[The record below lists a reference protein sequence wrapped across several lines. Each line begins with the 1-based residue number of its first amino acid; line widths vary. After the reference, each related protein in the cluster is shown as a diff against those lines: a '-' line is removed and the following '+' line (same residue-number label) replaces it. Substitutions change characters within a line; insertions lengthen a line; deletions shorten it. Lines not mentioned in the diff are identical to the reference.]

1 MIDDIKEGKKTFRPS
16 YEGWKPLN
24 SSLGSFNVATFR
36 PSYEGWKLG
45 FVGDDDVPVLPFRP
59 SYEGWK
65 LTKEKARG
73 FAEDLLDL
81 PMRDGNFGLTV
92 DEVAEEVLLDLPMR
106 DGNAICTPGQ
116 ERPSSF

>member
-1 MIDDIKEGKKTFRPS
+1 MTMSQSCLLD
-16 YEGWKPLN
+16 
-24 SSLGSFNVATFR
+24 
-36 PSYEGWKLG
+36 
-45 FVGDDDVPVLPFRP
+45 LPMRD
-59 SYEGWK
+59 GNLLK
-65 LTKEKARG
+65 RRLAG